1 MIWEYGSRNTTK
13 HFDILKAGLRNH
25 DGYLMM
31 LSASHDMSWSYFLT
45 KSVASDNPED
55 TKVLVAQLLKQADV
69 AH

>member
-1 MIWEYGSRNTTK
+1 MICGYGSRNTTK
-13 HFDILKAGLRNH
+13 HFDILKAGPRNH

-45 KSVASDNPED
+45 KSIASDNPED
-55 TKVLVAQLLKQADV
+55 MKVLIAQLVKQANV